1 MRYVCTLPSPL
12 GTLTL
17 RSDGEAITALTPPI
31 WRGRPEETGEAAVLP
46 IFRQTAEWLEKYF
59 TGVDPGPIPPVAPVG
74 TAYQLRVWEQ
84 LRRIPFGT
92 AVTYGDIA
100 RMLNA
105 AGLPSTSPRAVGG
118 AVGRNP
124 IAILLPCH
132 RVLGIGGAL
141 TGFGGGMD
149 AKRFLLELEGI
160 PYRNP

>member
-12 GTLTL
+12 GDLIL
-17 RSDGEAITALTPPI
+17 RSDGETITALTPPI
-31 WRGRPEETGEAAVLP
+31 WRGRPEETGEVAVLP

-59 TGVDPGPIPPVAPVG
+59 TGIDPGPIPPVAPTG

-92 AVTYGDIA
+92 AVTYGNIA

-105 AGLPSTSPRAVGG
+105 TGLPPTSPRAVGG

-132 RVLGIGGAL
+132 RVLGAGSAL
-141 TGFGGGMD
+141 TGFGGGMA

-160 PYRNP
+160 PYRK